1 MKTYTFRVEVE
12 QDDDGLW
19 DAEIPVLP
27 GCAVWGYTRAEALTA
42 LWEAAQ
48 AYLEVKL
55 EFNDPLP
62 EAAVAESKLLSA
74 KEVVTVTL

>member
-42 LWEAAQ
+42 LQEAAQ

-62 EAAVAESKLLSA
+62 EAAVVESKLLSA

>member
-1 MKTYTFRVEVE
+1 MKTYIFRVEVE
-12 QDDDGLW
+12 QDADGLW

-42 LWEAAQ
+42 LQEAAQ

-55 EFNDPLP
+55 EFNDPIP
-62 EAAVAESKLLSA
+62 EAAVAESKSLSA
-74 KEVVTVTL
+74 KEGVTVTL

>member
-1 MKTYTFRVEVE
+1 MKTYTFRVEVD
-12 QDDDGLW
+12 QDADGFW

-27 GCAVWGYTRAEALTA
+27 GCAVWGYTRAEALAA
-42 LWEAAQ
+42 LQEAAQ

-62 EAAVAESKLLSA
+62 EAAVAESRLLSA

>member
-42 LWEAAQ
+42 LREAAQ